1 MVNIIN
7 NFFNEKIQDFPSDM
21 GYPLGGSPNEF
32 KYFVLQLHYNN
43 PQLLT
48 GNKSCIKIIT
58 LN

>member
-1 MVNIIN
+1 MIN
-7 NFFNEKIQDFPSDM
+7 HLFNEKIQDFPSDM

-48 GNKSCIKIIT
+48 GNISYIT
-58 LN
+58 LIVLFH